1 MVEPI
6 QGEAGVVVPT
16 DGYYKGIREICTKH
30 NVLWI
35 ADEIQTGLCRTGKRL
50 CVDYE
55 NVKPDILVL
64 GKALSGGIMPV
75 SAVLAN
81 DEVMLTIKPGEHGS
95 TYGGNPLGCKIAITS
110 LKVLEEEKL
119 ADNAFKM
126 GNLLRSELEKRL
138 PKEMVLQVRGKGL
151 LNAIVVDKKYDSWEF
166 CLRLKENGLLAKP
179 THGDRIRFAPPLV
192 INEQQIMECVDIIE
206 KTSLSFM

>member
-16 DGYYKGIREICTKH
+16 DGYYKGIREICTKN

-35 ADEIQTGLCRTGKRL
+35 ADEIQTGLGRTGRRL

-55 NVKPDILVL
+55 DVKPDLLVL

-81 DEVMLTIKPGEHGS
+81 DEVMVNK
-95 TYGGNPLGCKIAITS
+95 
-110 LKVLEEEKL
+110 
-119 ADNAFKM
+119 
-126 GNLLRSELEKRL
+126 
-138 PKEMVLQVRGKGL
+138 
-151 LNAIVVDKKYDSWEF
+151 
-166 CLRLKENGLLAKP
+166 
-179 THGDRIRFAPPLV
+179 
-192 INEQQIMECVDIIE
+192 
-206 KTSLSFM
+206 